1 MSDHRITKFAIPEII
16 FGQGSIGYLAQC
28 SRRLGA
34 KRALLVTDQGLID
47 SGWAE
52 HVMDILRN
60 DGLDFLLFDRVNSN
74 PRDYQV
80 HEGADLYVR
89 EKADVIIAL
98 GGGSPMDTAKG
109 VGTIVGNGGRI
120 ADYEGANRIMRPLPP
135 MIFIPTNAGSGS
147 DISQFCIITDVERQ
161 VKMSIIS
168 RSLVP
173 NVSIID
179 PHLLAT
185 MNDQLVVSS
194 AIDALAHAI
203 ESFVSP
209 LASPFTE
216 NQALKAI
223 ELIAK
228 NLQPALENRTPEVME
243 QLSIASTAAGMS
255 FSNAGLGIGHALAHS
270 LGGIFD
276 TLHGL
281 VHPIV
286 LPAVMRYNL
295 PVCPEKMCAIG
306 RIIQGN
312 PESCSPSQGEEGIAQ
327 LEELFARLDVPHR
340 MRDIVPDASKLEQIC
355 RMAVHDACMLT
366 NPRKADWED
375 LLAIC
380 REAW

>member
-1 MSDHRITKFAIPEII
+1 MSNHRVTKFAIPEII
-16 FGQGSIGYLAQC
+16 FGQSSIGYLAQC
-28 SRRLGA
+28 ARRLGA

-52 HVMDILRN
+52 HVMNILRD
-60 DGLDFLLFDRVNSN
+60 DGLDFVLFDKVNSN

-80 HEGADLYVR
+80 HEGADLYIR
-89 EKADVIIAL
+89 KKADVIIAL
-98 GGGSPMDTAKG
+98 GGGSPMDSAKG
-109 VGTIVGNGGRI
+109 IGTIVGNGGRI
-120 ADYEGANRIMRPLPP
+120 ADYEGANRVMRPLPP

-179 PHLLAT
+179 PDLLMT
-185 MNDQLVVSS
+185 KEDQLVVSS

-223 ELIAK
+223 ELIAQ
-228 NLQPALENRTPEVME
+228 NLQPAIQNRTPQVME

-286 LPAVMRYNL
+286 LPVVMRYNL
-295 PVCPEKMCAIG
+295 PVCREKMCTIG
-306 RIIQGN
+306 RIIQGSSEGC
-312 PESCSPSQGEEGIAQ
+312 PMDHGEEGIVL
-327 LEELFARLDVPHR
+327 LEQLFAKLDVPNR
-340 MRDIVPDASKLEQIC
+340 MRDIVPEAPKLEQIC

-375 LLAIC
+375 LLGIC
-380 REAW
+380 QEAW

>member
-1 MSDHRITKFAIPEII
+1 MSHQFVTKFAIPEII
-16 FGQGSIGYLAQC
+16 FGRGSLRYVAQC

-34 KRALLVTDQGLID
+34 KRVLLVTDHGLIA
-47 SGWAE
+47 SGWARQ
-52 HVMDILRN
+52 VMDILKD
-60 DGLDFLLFDRVNSN
+60 DGLDFLLFDEVVSN

-80 HEGADLYVR
+80 HEGAKLYQQER
-89 EKADVIIAL
+89 ADVIIAL
-98 GGGSPMDTAKG
+98 GGGSPMDAAKG
-109 VGTIVGNGGRI
+109 IGIIVGNGGHIR
-120 ADYEGANRIMRPLPP
+120 DYEGANRIMRPLPP
-135 MIFIPTNAGSGS
+135 MLFIPSSAGSGS
-147 DISQFCIITDVERQ
+147 DISQFCIITDMDRQ

-179 PHLLAT
+179 PNLLAT
-185 MNDQLVVSS
+185 KGEEMIVAS
-194 AIDALAHAI
+194 AVDALAHAI
-203 ESFVSP
+203 ESFVSR

-216 NQALKAI
+216 NQAVQAI
-223 ELIAK
+223 EMIMH
-228 NLQPALENRTPEVME
+228 NLEPAVTTCSPEALEK
-243 QLSIASTAAGMS
+243 LSIASTAAGMS

-295 PVCPEKMCAIG
+295 PACPQKMDAIG
-306 RIIQGN
+306 RIIL
-312 PESCSPSQGEEGIAQ
+312 GEQAVPPHERAERGIST
-327 LEELFARLDVPHR
+327 LEELFARLTVPHR
-340 MRDIVPDASKLEQIC
+340 LQEVVPDSSKLEHIC

-366 NPRKADWED
+366 NPRDAGWTD

-380 REAW
+380 QEVW